1 MVQGHRGRGKKGKG
15 QRIKFIPAFL
25 NIRELNKDVK
35 DNYILIKTECMKTKI
50 RIFNLLTS
58 LFATVFLMTSC
69 ENDVAVTGIDLD
81 KITAEVMVGSNLSLT
96 VVFTPA
102 DATNRNI
109 TWKSSDTDVATVTNG
124 VVTGVALGTAT
135 ITATSDEKN
144 TLTAVCE
151 VTIIPSNGQ
160 QITVSGDITTDTRW
174 YANARYFLSGFVYVK
189 NNATL
194 TIEPG
199 TIIKGVSGTKGALII
214 ERGSKIMAQGT
225 ESKPIVFTSDK
236 AKGQRG
242 YGDWGGLV
250 ICGNAPTNKHDNGT
264 GVGIAEGGIGSY
276 YGGTDPTDNSGTLQ
290 YVRIEFPG
298 IPLTATANSEIN
310 GLTLYSVG
318 SGTTIDHIQVSYS
331 GDDSYEWFGGN
342 VNARYLVAFRG
353 WDDDFDTD
361 NGYSGKVQ
369 FFVSL
374 RDPASADQSQSNGFE
389 SDNDADG
396 STLAPVTGA
405 LFSNGSMFGPL
416 VTPATAINSLY
427 RRAMH
432 LRRGTRISIYNTV
445 FAGYPTGLDIDGQ
458 KGDSPAQATANE
470 LQIENCVMAGM
481 TANFSTTYLTD
492 AEAWYTS
499 ASRNNQIMATND
511 QLQITDPFN
520 LTSPNFKPATGS
532 PLLSGAAF
540 TNSRLTDSF
549 FTQVA
554 YRGAFGTTN
563 WTATWCNFDP
573 QNTDY

>member
-1 MVQGHRGRGKKGKG
+1 M
-15 QRIKFIPAFL
+15 
-25 NIRELNKDVK
+25 
-35 DNYILIKTECMKTKI
+35 DNYVITKTKKMKTKNEFLKFFTFLI
-50 RIFNLLTS
+50 
-58 LFATVFLMTSC
+58 LMTAIVSSC
-69 ENDVAVTGIDLD
+69 DKDIALTGIDLD
-81 KITAEVMVGSNLSLT
+81 KISTEVMVGATQNLT
-96 VVFTPA
+96 VVYTPM
-102 DATNRNI
+102 DATNKNI
-109 TWKSSDTDVATVTNG
+109 IWESTAPAVATVDNG
-124 VVTGVALGTAT
+124 LVTGVSLGTAT
-135 ITATSDEKN
+135 IKATSEEN
-144 TLTAVCE
+144 SAFQVTCE
-151 VTIIPSNGQ
+151 VTVIPSNGQ
-160 QITVSGDITTDTRW
+160 QITVSGDITTDTKW

-214 ERGSKIMAQGT
+214 ERGSKIIAQGT
-225 ESKPIVFTSDK
+225 EAKPIVFTSDK

-250 ICGNAPTNKHDNGT
+250 LCGNAPTNKHDNGT
-264 GVGIAEGGIGSY
+264 GVGIAEGGIGSN
-276 YGGTDPTDNSGTLQ
+276 YGGSNPADNSGVLQ

-331 GDDSYEWFGGN
+331 GDDSYEWFGGT
-342 VNARYLVAFRG
+342 VNAKYLVAFRG

-361 NGYSGKVQ
+361 NGFIGKVQ

-396 STLAPVTGA
+396 STLTPVTA
-405 LFSNGSMFGPL
+405 PLFSNGSIFGPL
-416 VTPATAINSLY
+416 ATPATTINSLY
-427 RRAMH
+427 RRSMH

-458 KGDSPAQATANE
+458 KGDSPAQATANV

-481 TANFSTTYLTD
+481 TANYSTTYLPD
-492 AEAWYTS
+492 AETWFTN

-511 QLQITDPFN
+511 LLQITAPFN
-520 LTSPNFKPATGS
+520 LTSPNFLPAAGS

-540 TNSRLTDSF
+540 TNTRLTGSF
-549 FTQVA
+549 FTSVA
-554 YRGAFGTTN
+554 YRGAFGPTN